1 MDLFDD
7 IVRTE
12 HRTPLAEDTKFSY
25 LNASARPEATAVRAF
40 LEDCIS
46 RYPADHRDALVTRLR
61 SIDTTHDAAVFELL
75 VHEMLIRAG
84 HEIVEV
90 EPAVE
95 GRSTNPD
102 FLVRAPDGT
111 EFIVECVMANG
122 ESSSEASA
130 QRRLTTA
137 LDAAS
142 AVPSPVHFIAV
153 KVQGIPTQPVSLKT
167 LRRDLSTWIA
177 QLPADEAAAK
187 HARPLI
193 HRQHGL
199 QLLFSA
205 MVKRKKPFVEGGR
218 SIGSISYG
226 IRTAIPG
233 DDLRGSLL
241 KKANKY
247 GQLSVPYVIAVN
259 GAGDA
264 AGERDLLDALLGSP
278 VAILRRSAPDDE
290 GTLEGGRSNDG
301 VLHDGRRARKR
312 GVSAILSFDYV
323 SAWRPWG
330 RGARIVRNPW
340 ANRPL
345 PDIPLPV
352 DQLNPVDG
360 EFVKVPNDAGAA
372 MFGLDGDWPPEP

>member
-7 IVRTE
+7 IVRTV

-25 LNASARPEATAVRAF
+25 LNMSARPEAGAVRAF
-40 LEDCIS
+40 LEDCLL
-46 RYPADHRDALVTRLR
+46 RYPERDRDALISRLR
-61 SIDTTHDAAVFELL
+61 SIDTSHDAAVFELL

-84 HEIVEV
+84 NEIVEV
-90 EPAVE
+90 EPAIE

-122 ESSSEASA
+122 ESKAEAGS
-130 QRRLTTA
+130 QRRLTAA

-153 KVQGIPTQPVSLKT
+153 KVGGIPTQPISLKA
-167 LRRDLSTWIA
+167 LRKDLLSWIA
-177 QLPADEAAAK
+177 QLPEDEAAAK
-187 HARPLI
+187 RARPLI

-199 QLLFSA
+199 QLIFSA
-205 MVKRKKPFVEGGR
+205 MLKRRRAFGKGDR
-218 SIGSISYG
+218 TIGAISYG
-226 IRTAIPG
+226 IKIAVPG
-233 DDLRGSLL
+233 DDLRASLL

-247 GQLSVPYVIAVN
+247 GQLPVPYVIAVN
-259 GAGDA
+259 SAGDT
-264 AGERDLLDALLGSP
+264 AGEQDLLDALLGST
-278 VAILRRSAPDDE
+278 VAIIRRSTPDDE
-290 GTLEGGRSNDG
+290 GLVEGGRSDNG
-301 VLHDGRRARKR
+301 VLYDGRRARKR
-312 GVSAILSFDYV
+312 GVSAILAFDHV

-330 RGARIVRNPW
+330 RGARLVRNPW

-345 PDIPLPV
+345 PNVPLSV

-360 EFVKVPNDAGAA
+360 EFVKVPNDAGPA
-372 MFGLDGDWPPEP
+372 MFGLDADWPK